1 MDGQCAASRVIT
13 LITHDHHGRC
23 CYGFGPQA
31 PPERLWAGPG
41 GLSGNT
47 CLVDHERHS
56 RPSLPVPGRPKHPP
70 VCHVGGRVVRV
81 PWDGPD
87 LHSSSQHN
95 SREHLCSLFV
105 LSWFPMKI
113 SRVSP
118 PSVTCLS
125 QLEKPLCAPLG
136 LPDSEDPGP
145 SPVQPRPDSTDLSE
159 PSRKPRRPTPELQA
173 TNPPDALPS
182 SRVQQM
188 ADTVPF
194 GIQPAPLEN
203 SLSVILGKERKR
215 GEKKKLSE

>member
-95 SREHLCSLFV
+95 HREHLCSRFV

-118 PSVTCLS
+118 PLSRACHSWKNHSVHPWGFLTARTRGPAQCSPDPIPQTS
-125 QLEKPLCAPLG
+125 QNLPESLG
-136 LPDSEDPGP
+136 VPPQS
-145 SPVQPRPDSTDLSE
+145 
-159 PSRKPRRPTPELQA
+159 RRPPTLQTPCPLA
-173 TNPPDALPS
+173 VC
-182 SRVQQM
+182 SRWQ
-188 ADTVPF
+188 TPYL
-194 GIQPAPLEN
+194 LEF
-203 SLSVILGKERKR
+203 SRLLWRILC
-215 GEKKKLSE
+215 LLF